1 MVRRGLRFDSIE
13 GMWSMDEQRYE
24 DMITDQVVDTMRAQW
39 LQTEARRIKRED
51 RERVVNRAL
60 GFACVVAAFVL
71 VAIVIG
77 VLR

>member
-1 MVRRGLRFDSIE
+1 MVRRGLRFDSID
-13 GMWSMDEQRYE
+13 GVWRMDEQRYE
-24 DMITDQVVDTMRAQW
+24 DMITDQEVDAMRAQW

-60 GFACVVAAFVL
+60 GCACVVAAFVL